1 MEDQYDVIIVGG
13 GATGLGCAVDAA
25 SRGYS
30 TLLVEKDDFGKGTS
44 SKSTKLVHGGVRYLE
59 QGNIFLVR
67 EALNERKRLINNA
80 PHLVSNLQFV
90 IPNYDVI
97 RGPYYYTGLKLYDF
111 LSGSGSFG
119 ASKFLSSE
127 EVESLLP
134 NIKSEGLKNGISYQD
149 GQFDDTRL
157 LISML
162 CTYTEMGGIA
172 LNYTEVTELIKS
184 SSGKLEGV
192 KCFDKTKNSE
202 QEFMGKVVINATG
215 VFTEAFQKM
224 DNPDVSIAVTPSQG
238 SHLVFDKKFLE
249 GNTALMIPKTSDG
262 RILFAVPWHD
272 HTLVGTTD
280 AYTEKI
286 SNDPKVTDQEIDFM
300 IETANAYFKQD
311 VSRADILSTF
321 AGIRPLVTKGKTLDT
336 KSISRSHGV
345 SVSESGMVNITGGKW
360 TTYRKMAE
368 DTIDE
373 AIESSGLTE
382 SPCVTYD
389 LKLNH
394 GGTGTTDARLKIYGG
409 YASQIEKLESN
420 DVALADKIHPLL
432 PYTMAQVVWACDN
445 EKAKTIEDVLAR
457 RTRALFLNAPA
468 ALDSAPKVAAL
479 MQKVLGESDEWQAKE
494 ISQFTAFA
502 QHYIVN

>member
-1 MEDQYDVIIVGG
+1 MEKYDIIVVGG

-67 EALNERKRLINNA
+67 EALQERMRLITNA
-80 PHLVSNLQFV
+80 PHLVSNLRFV

-119 ASKFLSSE
+119 ASKYLSSE
-127 EVESLLP
+127 EVEELLP
-134 NIKSEGLKNGISYQD
+134 NIKTDGLKNGISYQD

-162 CTYTEMGGIA
+162 CTYTEKGGVA
-172 LNYTEVTELIKS
+172 QNYTEVTSLIKG
-184 SSGKLEGV
+184 SSGRIEGIMTHDKL
-192 KCFDKTKNSE
+192 KDKNTE
-202 QEFMGKVVINATG
+202 YRAKVVINATG
-215 VFTEAFQKM
+215 VFTEAFQKL
-224 DNPDVSIAVTPSQG
+224 DNPDISIAVTPSQG

-262 RILFAVPWHD
+262 RILFAVPWYD

-280 AYTEKI
+280 VYTESI

-300 IETANAYFKQD
+300 IETANAYFKRD
-311 VSRADILSTF
+311 TSRDDILSTF
-321 AGIRPLVTKGKTLDT
+321 AGIRPLVTQGKTLDT
-336 KSISRSHGV
+336 KSISRSHSV

-368 DTIDE
+368 DTIDD
-373 AIESSGLTE
+373 AIESSTLSA
-382 SPCVTYD
+382 SPCVTHD
-389 LKLNH
+389 LKLDH
-394 GGTGTTDARLKIYGG
+394 GGTDTQDARLKVYGG
-409 YASQIEKLESN
+409 YASQLKDLESEDTALQEKL
-420 DVALADKIHPLL
+420 DPAL
-432 PYTMAQVVWACDN
+432 PYTMSQVVWACDN
-445 EKAKTIEDVLAR
+445 ELACTVEDVLAR
-457 RTRALFLNAPA
+457 RTRALFLNAQA
-468 ALDSAPKVAAL
+468 AINATEKVAAL
-479 MQKVLGESDEWQAKE
+479 MQQVLGESDDWKVRQIKE
-494 ISQFTAFA
+494 FKSFA
-502 QHYIVN
+502 VDYLAS